1 MAVYESKARQERC
14 VFCRKYDLPCNDAV
28 HNSPLLPYVPL
39 VASTNITAA
48 MAYEVPVNEPY
59 VPDPIPVHEIRRDWH
74 TRVAVLVMACSA
86 IAVALT
92 LLAQL

>member
-48 MAYEVPVNEPY
+48 MAYTAPVNEPH
-59 VPDPIPVHEIRRDWH
+59 VPEPTPGPRPRPDWH
-74 TRVAVLVMACSA
+74 YRVVALVLACSA
-86 IAVALT
+86 LAVALT
-92 LLAQL
+92 LIAQL